1 MGDFLILGRFEDNY
15 EWSVTR
21 YNLPVSIYHLPVTN
35 YPLPLTNYHL
45 ENKPFCQIKPFSEM
59 WLEFTKT
66 ISESQILQIVNF
78 STKHSDV
85 KKYIALYILKFMI
98 FFYKG
103 KFFFT
108 KNFLYKKISR

>member
-1 MGDFLILGRFEDNY
+1 MRELQVY
-15 EWSVTR
+15 S
-21 YNLPVSIYHLPVTN
+21 S
-35 YPLPLTNYHL
+35 
-45 ENKPFCQIKPFSEM
+45 NKEIKT

-66 ISESQILQIVNF
+66 MCESQILQIVNF

-98 FFYKG
+98 FFYKE